1 MLLKNILIIHI
12 MYMDWSKRNNMASK
26 IDFKQL
32 KQEVATSY
40 EETLKKEAVLFAQE
54 ILKENLDQYINDIK
68 DHPVSKELDSGPDG
82 ENISSTL
89 DGKENLFAFI
99 GFDSEDKP
107 IDDLT
112 NLIKDNTFLDKKS
125 TFDRKT
131 FELKFNVFTPSL
143 DEIKSSTPLPF
154 ERGRSWVKGV
164 EDGISGFGYYVY
176 GLVFPTSR
184 SGRGIQSK
192 NKVRVA
198 AYRPVKYMTE
208 LYGKFIKNLK

>member
-1 MLLKNILIIHI
+1 
-12 MYMDWSKRNNMASK
+12 MDWSKQNNMAAK
-26 IDFKQL
+26 INFKQV
-32 KQEVATSY
+32 KEEISNSY
-40 EETLKKEAVLFAQE
+40 KDTLEKEAIIFAQE
-54 ILKENLDQYINDIK
+54 ILKENLDQYITEIQN
-68 DHPVSKELDSGPDG
+68 HPVSKELNDGPDG

-99 GFDSEDKP
+99 GFDAQDKP

-112 NLIKDNTFLDKKS
+112 NLIKENTFLEKKS
-125 TFDRKT
+125 IFDRKN
-131 FELKFNVFTPSL
+131 FQLKFNVFTPSL
-143 DEIKSSTPLPF
+143 DEIKSQTPLPF
-154 ERGRSWVKGV
+154 ERGRSWVKGI

-198 AYRPVKYMTE
+198 AYKPVKYMSE
-208 LYGKFIKNLK
+208 LYNKFIKNLK

>member
-1 MLLKNILIIHI
+1 
-12 MYMDWSKRNNMASK
+12 MASK

>member
-1 MLLKNILIIHI
+1 
-12 MYMDWSKRNNMASK
+12 MATK
-26 IDFKQL
+26 INFKQL
-32 KQEVATSY
+32 KEEVAASY
-40 EETLKKEAVLFAQE
+40 EANLKKEAVIFAQE
-54 ILKENLDQYINDIK
+54 ILKENLDQYINEIQ

-82 ENISSTL
+82 ENISNTL
-89 DGKENLFAFI
+89 NGKENLFAFI

-112 NLIKDNTFLDKKS
+112 ASIKENTFLDKNS

-131 FELKFNVFTPSL
+131 FQLKFNVFTPSL
-143 DEIKSSTPLPF
+143 DEIKSQTPLPF

-192 NKVRVA
+192 NKIRVA
-198 AYRPVKYMTE
+198 AYKPVKYMTE
-208 LYGKFIKNLK
+208 LYTKFIKNLK